1 MRIILI
7 VLSIA
12 SQCVFAQ
19 EWTDLKM
26 YYSNG
31 YYIWATSELKDTVQP
46 RVELK
51 NRYGTLNLVDGD
63 YSTAWIEGV
72 EGSGAGQSVFI
83 SLPPNCQSINLHGGY
98 GKSASL
104 YTKNGRVKRLKLS
117 CHIGINPTGY
127 ITELVTIFKTQKF
140 AKEHYIDLKDE
151 DNLQTFP
158 FPFSQ
163 AEIFDLEEKVK
174 EQYLQKFD
182 EPIYQ
187 VATILELQIEE
198 VYGGSKYDD
207 TCISEL
213 FFNDTYVPDYRN
225 HSADK
230 VLQVYVGEENEG
242 RLLIDTKAQK
252 AIAIIDDPEA
262 VFQLIDVSSC
272 NRWAT
277 VIRMPAD
284 LGESRVETEYL
295 IVNTVLRRIMNNE
308 IEKTLTSRLFNP
320 LFLVNK
326 DNVVTLEHP
335 QGEIVLR

>member
-12 SQCVFAQ
+12 SQCVCAQ

-26 YYSNG
+26 YDSNG
-31 YYIWATSELKDTVQP
+31 YFICATSELKDTVQA
-46 RVELK
+46 RVEVK
-51 NRYGTLNLVDGD
+51 NRYGALNLIDGN
-63 YSTAWIEGV
+63 YSTAWVEGA

-104 YTKNGRVKRLKLS
+104 YAQNGRVKRLKLS

-127 ITELVTIFKTQKF
+127 ITEVATIFKTQKF

-163 AEIFDLEEKVK
+163 ADLAVFEEKVK
-174 EQYLQKFD
+174 ELYLQKFD

-187 VATILELQIEE
+187 VATFLELQIEE

-225 HSADK
+225 HPTGK
-230 VLQVYVGEENEG
+230 VLQVYVDEANEG
-242 RLLIDTKAQK
+242 RVLVDTPAKK

-295 IVNTVLRRIMNNE
+295 VVNTVLRRIMNDE
-308 IEKTLTSRLFNP
+308 IEKILASRLFNP

-326 DNVVTLEHP
+326 DDMLILEHP